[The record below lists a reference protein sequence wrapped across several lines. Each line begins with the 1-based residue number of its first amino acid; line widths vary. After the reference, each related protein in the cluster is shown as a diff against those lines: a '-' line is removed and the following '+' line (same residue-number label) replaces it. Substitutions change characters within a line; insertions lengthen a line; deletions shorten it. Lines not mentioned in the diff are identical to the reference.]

1 MVLSSIVSKSMLGII
16 WGSILENIEF
26 VMESLILKISPDSP
40 HTSNESFFSSMPKII
55 FPPKPFAKAT
65 TDFKYFLCSAGTSF
79 FTSILLFSPYLI
91 YLST

>member
-1 MVLSSIVSKSMLGII
+1 MLGII

>member
-1 MVLSSIVSKSMLGII
+1 MC
-16 WGSILENIEF
+16 GSILENIEF
-26 VMESLILKISPDSP
+26 VMESLILKTSPDSP
-40 HTSNESFFSSMPKII
+40 HISNESFFSSIPKII

-79 FTSILLFSPYLI
+79 FTSILLFLPYLI